1 MNFFLKNI
9 PERSSLPRQH
19 GVTMVMDKGLSLAE
33 VDNFLSI
40 SAPYTDFVKL
50 GFGTAYVTPGL
61 EQKIEKYKE
70 HKIRVFFGGTLFEAF
85 AVRDQVDDYFK
96 VLKKYNMDLVEI
108 SDGCIEMD
116 QKVKC
121 DYIRRFKDAGFDV
134 LSEVGS
140 KDASKVMAPYRWLNQ
155 MNDELEAGSSFVIA
169 EARESGN
176 IGLYRNSG
184 EVREGLIEE
193 ILTSIPQQKI
203 IWEAPKKNQQLFF
216 IDLLGANANLGNIS
230 PNEVIALEAMRVGLR
245 GDTFHKYL

>member
-1 MNFFLKNI
+1 MNFFLKNM
-9 PERSSLPRQH
+9 PERSSRPRQH

-33 VDNFLSI
+33 VDHFLSI

-70 HKIRVFFGGTLFEAF
+70 HNVRVFFGGTLFEAF
-85 AVRDQVDDYFK
+85 AARDQVDDYFK

-116 QKVKC
+116 QEVKC
-121 DYIRRFKDAGFDV
+121 DHIRRFKDAGFDV

-193 ILTSIPQQKI
+193 ILTSIPQEKI

>member
-1 MNFFLKNI
+1 
-9 PERSSLPRQH
+9 
-19 GVTMVMDKGLSLAE
+19 MVMDKGLSLAE

-40 SAPYTDFVKL
+40 ASPYTDFVKL

-61 EQKIEKYKE
+61 EQKIEKYKA
-70 HKIRVFFGGTLFEAF
+70 HNIRVFFGGTLFEAF
-85 AVRDQVDDYFK
+85 AARDQVDDFLHI
-96 VLKKYNMDLVEI
+96 LKKYEMDVVEI
-108 SDGCIEMD
+108 SDGCIELD
-116 QKVKC
+116 PGVKC
-121 DYIRRFKDAGFDV
+121 EYIRRFKNEGFQV

-140 KDASKVMAPYRWLNQ
+140 KDASKVMAPFRWLKQ
-155 MNDELEAGSSFVIA
+155 MNDELDAGSSFVIA

-193 ILTSIPQQKI
+193 ILTSIPQERI

-245 GDTFHKYL
+245 GDTFHQYL